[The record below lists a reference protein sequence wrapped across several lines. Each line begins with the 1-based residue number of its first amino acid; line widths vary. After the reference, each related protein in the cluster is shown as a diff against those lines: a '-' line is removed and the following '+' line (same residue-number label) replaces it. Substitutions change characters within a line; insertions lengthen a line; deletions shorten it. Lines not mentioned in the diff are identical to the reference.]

1 MSEVGRRWVSQPKQ
15 RTNLSCLC
23 LFVLFSSLALWVMF
37 THVMALVRA
46 TFFTQFVPS
55 HADPFP
61 RHPPRHTKK
70 YFTRHLGIPYLAQ
83 LTRKSNHHSHKSP
96 AREWGM
102 ETRKKQPTKRLLT
115 PVGNF
120 TLITLRNQSRIYTWE
135 LSLPSI
141 YTQVLRIIG

>member
-23 LFVLFSSLALWVMF
+23 LFVLFGSLALWVMF

-102 ETRKKQPTKRLLT
+102 GKEEAANKEVT
-115 PVGNF
+115 N
-120 TLITLRNQSRIYTWE
+120 
-135 LSLPSI
+135 PSGQL
-141 YTQVLRIIG
+141 YLNHTEEPE